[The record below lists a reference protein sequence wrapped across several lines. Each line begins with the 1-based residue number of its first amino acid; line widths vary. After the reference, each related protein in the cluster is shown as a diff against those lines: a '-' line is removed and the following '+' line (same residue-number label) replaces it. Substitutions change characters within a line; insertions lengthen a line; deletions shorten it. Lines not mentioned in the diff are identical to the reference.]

1 MNDSDFSSLGL
12 QNGDL
17 VFVKYERDHGRSGK
31 ISYCALG
38 LFYMFQPS
46 SSYFEVYVKA
56 PFLYGRGNRHSEG
69 ILVEQVVDVKK
80 LMTVDDVK
88 KNLEGTGG
96 LNGLSGIPAM
106 GTDLEK
112 ILGLE

>member
-38 LFYMFQPS
+38 LFYMFQHPS
-46 SSYFEVYVKA
+46 SHFEVYS
-56 PFLYGRGNRHSEG
+56 RSEFYPRRRVPQSEDVC
-69 ILVEQVVDVKK
+69 VEEVVSVRK
-80 LMTVDDVK
+80 LMLVNEVREVLKMTK
-88 KNLEGTGG
+88 G
-96 LNGLSGIPAM
+96 LNNLSGTPSM
-106 GTDLEK
+106 G
-112 ILGLE
+112 

>member
-38 LFYMFQPS
+38 LCRLF
-46 SSYFEVYVKA
+46 
-56 PFLYGRGNRHSEG
+56 R
-69 ILVEQVVDVKK
+69 
-80 LMTVDDVK
+80 
-88 KNLEGTGG
+88 
-96 LNGLSGIPAM
+96 
-106 GTDLEK
+106 
-112 ILGLE
+112 